1 MNELI
6 NRLRLGIQ
14 LFMIF
19 LAGFL
24 FIMGIFYFNILFIIA
39 SLAFALIFGRL
50 FCGWLCPLG
59 FWTERVLGK
68 ITGERELPGFL
79 KTKSFR
85 LSFTMLFLLIS
96 VTLWFY
102 FPFQRYLFPVLL
114 MGTMFG
120 LATFLGMFSFDKAWC
135 AYICPWGILSSVL
148 GRYAPYQLGIRGE
161 CEGCKA
167 CVEACPIDGVPE
179 EAVENKQ
186 SEEPAEI
193 SSRCIRCL
201 ECSSVCPNDSIDVV
215 RSGDA

>member
-1 MNELI
+1 MNVLI

-24 FIMGIFYFNILFIIA
+24 FIAGVLYFNILFIIA
-39 SLAFALIFGRL
+39 SLVLALIFGRL

-59 FWTERVLGK
+59 FWTERVMGK
-68 ITGERELPGFL
+68 ISGDKELPKIF
-79 KTKSFR
+79 KTKIFR
-85 LSFTMLFLLIS
+85 ISFTISFLLIF
-96 VTLWFY
+96 VLLWYY
-102 FPFQRYLFPVLL
+102 FPFQGYLFPILM

-120 LATFLGMFSFDKAWC
+120 LATVLGFFSFDKAWC

-148 GRYAPYQLGIRGE
+148 GRYAPYQLGIRGD

-167 CVEACPIDGVPE
+167 CVEACPIDGAPE
-179 EAVENKQ
+179 EAVENKR

-201 ECSSVCPNDSIDVV
+201 ECSRACPNDSIDIL
-215 RSGDA
+215 GDS